1 MLSVLL
7 ARLRHSAFGPDR
19 RRACARTTA
28 ALLIAALCVSP
39 RSAAAQAAG
48 AGRPLTLHEVI
59 RTAVERN
66 PLIDAARARVQAA
79 HGSRL
84 TARTLPNPILTYQIE
99 NAGFP
104 GRASPAGQ
112 TRETSSFATLP
123 LEFVWQRSPRV
134 RKADDN
140 VRAADAELTL
150 ARRQVAADAARAF
163 FRVALAQINVRAS
176 ADILEGLD
184 SLVRYS
190 RARVGEGAAAEG
202 DLIRLQVERDRS
214 ATDRVLQ
221 HVELVRARGALAPFL
236 DDSTQGVLRASL
248 LVVDDS
254 SVFVSGVPLAPAS
267 TFIARTALRP
277 DVVAARA
284 RAAAAGAESAL
295 QRTLVVRQLGAT
307 FGTKSTG
314 GAYSMIAGLSVPFP
328 LFDQNRGE
336 VQRATG
342 ERVAAEQ
349 ELLWV
354 ERRSSADIA
363 AAYDVARLLA
373 TELGVLD
380 GQFLARATEARRI
393 AVTAYQE
400 GAVPLLQVID
410 ATRTLADARLTY
422 FRALFA
428 RQGSLLDLYDAAGL
442 DPLGALTSAT
452 SPNPAPA
459 MEPAGAPR
467 PPTGKN

>member
-1 MLSVLL
+1 M
-7 ARLRHSAFGPDR
+7 
-19 RRACARTTA
+19 
-28 ALLIAALCVSP
+28 
-39 RSAAAQAAG
+39 
-48 AGRPLTLHEVI
+48 
-59 RTAVERN
+59 RTAVERS

-79 HGSRL
+79 HGSRR
-84 TARTLPNPILTYQIE
+84 TAGTLPNPILTYQVE

-112 TRETSSFATLP
+112 IRETSSFATLP
-123 LEFVWQRSPRV
+123 LESVWQRGPRV
-134 RKADDN
+134 RKADN
-140 VRAADAELTL
+140 TVRAADAELAL
-150 ARRQVAADAARAF
+150 ARRQVAADAAQAF
-163 FRVALAQINVRAS
+163 FRVALAQISVKAS
-176 ADILEGLD
+176 SDILEGLD

-190 RARVGEGAAAEG
+190 RARVAEGAAAEG
-202 DLIRLQVERDRS
+202 DLIRLQVERERA

-221 HVELVRARGALAPFL
+221 QVELVRARGALAPFL
-236 DDSTQGVLRASL
+236 DDCTRGAGRTGL
-248 LVVDDS
+248 LVADDDS
-254 SVFVSGVPLAPAS
+254 AFVSDVSLAPAS
-267 TFIARTALRP
+267 TFIARTTLRP
-277 DVVAARA
+277 DVIAARA
-284 RAAAAGAESAL
+284 RAAAAGDESAL

-307 FGTKSTG
+307 FGAKSTG

-336 VQRATG
+336 AQRATG

-363 AAYDVARLLA
+363 AAYDVAQLLA
-373 TELGVLD
+373 AEFGALD
-380 GQFLARATEARRI
+380 RRFLARASEARRI
-393 AVTAYQE
+393 AVAAYQE
-400 GAVPLLQVID
+400 GAVPLFQVID

-459 MEPAGAPR
+459 LEPADAPR